1 MSHCVHSV
9 DTNSVLP
16 QTAKL
21 LASLPELSPHQV
33 SVQWLVQS
41 LKLGRPAPEGDFAF
55 PAVTSREDQDQPLP
69 PLPPP
74 ARQVEA
80 APGGNDTT
88 QFERRL
94 LAQYGSG
101 GDITGNRTGNLN
113 PPSSLVFDLIGLLLS
128 RGCQSNH
135 SLSDG

>member
-1 MSHCVHSV
+1 MLKFGGAVRLSQVVESMSHCVHSV
-9 DTNSVLP
+9 DTTSVLP

-101 GDITGNRTGNLN
+101 DISGNRTGNLH
-113 PPSSLVFDLIGLLLS
+113 PPALSLL
-128 RGCQSNH
+128 N
-135 SLSDG
+135 